1 MIINCSIQEG
11 KSPLYL
17 AAESGQTDVAEVL
30 IANGANVNMIDLVR
44 NL

>member
-1 MIINCSIQEG
+1 M
-11 KSPLYL
+11 YL

-30 IANGANVNMIDLVR
+30 ITNGANVNMIDLVR